1 MKAMENPTLPA
12 TFDFN
17 QRKIRPRRRD
27 TFDKCRVF
35 EIKNSALFLAFAFQ
49 DIKDIKRESA
59 SRIQTAGPGANE
71 PSAVRLI
78 FDLFGFGNQNSAE
91 RLGFFQRSNKKSKS
105 GLFTASG
112 GELDI

>member
-1 MKAMENPTLPA
+1 MKAMENPTMPA

-17 QRKIRPRRRD
+17 QRKIRPRSRD
-27 TFDKCRVF
+27 AFDKCRVF

-71 PSAVRLI
+71 PSAARLI
-78 FDLFGFGNQNSAE
+78 FDLFGFGNRDSTGC
-91 RLGFFQRSNKKSKS
+91 LGFFPAEQQKIKIRS
-105 GLFTASG
+105 LQHERRRT
-112 GELDI
+112 